1 MNIAVPL
8 IVGIVILA
16 LIITALVLAWRRN
29 LKPFWISAFAME
41 LIGSG
46 IMLSF
51 ISKYANLMTGV
62 EGTSLEV
69 AYGRAELVC
78 LIFILLFLG
87 LLLMS
92 VVLAVGKHLIRK
104 QEEPLQY

>member
-8 IVGIVILA
+8 ITGIVILA
-16 LIITALVLAWRRN
+16 LIITAMVFSWRRN
-29 LKPFWISAFAME
+29 LKPFWISAFALE
-41 LIGSG
+41 VIGSG
-46 IMLSF
+46 IMMSF
-51 ISKYANLMTGV
+51 ISKYANLIADV

-69 AYGRAELVC
+69 AYGRSELVC
-78 LIFILLFLG
+78 IIFILLFLG
-87 LLLMS
+87 LLLMT

>member
-29 LKPFWISAFAME
+29 LKPFWISAFSME

-69 AYGRAELVC
+69 AYGRW
-78 LIFILLFLG
+78 
-87 LLLMS
+87 
-92 VVLAVGKHLIRK
+92 K
-104 QEEPLQY
+104 QELTNSLKY

>member
-1 MNIAVPL
+1 
-8 IVGIVILA
+8 
-16 LIITALVLAWRRN
+16 
-29 LKPFWISAFAME
+29 
-41 LIGSG
+41 
-46 IMLSF
+46 
-51 ISKYANLMTGV
+51 MTGV

-104 QEEPLQY
+104 QEEPLQF